1 MRGRSLPLGASGR
14 DPTPF
19 ATHSSMPKQHIS
31 FELLTARSFF
41 IHVVDE
47 GERLSAPTFEEH
59 VSFRISVDFSAE
71 KDHHLS
77 TPTLWDNPS
86 IGNGASEGVLSR
98 LSQGRVL
105 SKGGWEERLMESG
118 QQPTNLIKSAFQDLM
133 YHAQHEREANSA

>member
-1 MRGRSLPLGASGR
+1 M
-14 DPTPF
+14 
-19 ATHSSMPKQHIS
+19 
-31 FELLTARSFF
+31 
-41 IHVVDE
+41 
-47 GERLSAPTFEEH
+47 
-59 VSFRISVDFSAE
+59 SFRISVDFAAE